1 VKKILWIAAQA
12 IWISICV
19 VALIEA
25 YKGYRGLSDWQLEE
39 GLGFEMIVLS
49 FPASL
54 LVIAGFIFTGMILG
68 LFGFSLPSSSKPE
81 MVATWLLFVVAGYAQ
96 WFALLPRFLQQRKK
110 STEPQ

>member
-1 VKKILWIAAQA
+1 MKKILWIAAQA

-54 LVIAGFIFTGMILG
+54 LVIAGFIFTGND
-68 LFGFSLPSSSKPE
+68 SR
-81 MVATWLLFVVAGYAQ
+81 
-96 WFALLPRFLQQRKK
+96 ALRFLA
-110 STEPQ
+110 PIL